1 MVSTKQKSI
10 TAIHTKKIKESTH
23 KIKDIHQITREENK
37 RRKEKKDLQNQ
48 IQNNEQNGKRNIHI
62 DNYLICK
69 WTKYSNQE
77 TQTGLMDTKIRPVY
91 LLSTRDSLWT

>member
-37 RRKEKKDLQNQ
+37 RRKEKKDLQKMK
-48 IQNNEQNGKRNIHI
+48 EK
-62 DNYLICK
+62 
-69 WTKYSNQE
+69 
-77 TQTGLMDTKIRPVY
+77 
-91 LLSTRDSLWT
+91 